1 MLKALFGRGKSRDE
15 KPRHSESGSFLG
27 HEDLNAL
34 RHLRMEGE
42 LDVVE
47 DALLKAEPTPAV
59 ADELR
64 KTLSAKAWLAKKR
77 EDWPSV
83 VHHLESYLDYAD
95 RWRQYCLEKVNQEPS
110 PLTDRDRK
118 LLEEARKQ

>member
-1 MLKALFGRGKSRDE
+1 LLKALFGRGKSRDQ
-15 KPRHSESGSFLG
+15 KPRHSQIADFLG

-34 RHLRMEGE
+34 RSLRMEGE
-42 LDVVE
+42 LGVVE

-64 KTLSAKAWLAKKR
+64 KTLSAKARLVKKE
-77 EDWPSV
+77 EDWQAV

-95 RWRQYCLEKVNQEPS
+95 KWRHYCLEKVNQEPP
-110 PLTDRDRK
+110 PLTDRDKK
-118 LLEEARKQ
+118 LLEQARKQ